1 MSYSV
6 FARSRNSFISRG
18 IEAAARKKKSD
29 FELISGVQSLKP
41 KSTIFNFFNSALH
54 SLSSVP
60 MRLPAK

>member
-18 IEAAARKKKSD
+18 IEAAARKKKR
-29 FELISGVQSLKP
+29 FRGVQSLKP